1 MDIIKDFLMINN
13 QTFKKT
19 ISSLKSNWMIIFT
32 GIVYIILNT
41 AIFTVVLS
49 IFRGV
54 LSIFAGIILAI
65 VSAGLISNYLYLLY
79 NIINYNR
86 MTFQDFKDGFK
97 YFLRKVYTIFFFAWI
112 GNYLLSLIQ
121 GMLGFNA
128 YILNNNNNGIYIV
141 ST

>member
-41 AIFTVVLS
+41 AIFTVVFS

-65 VSAGLISNYLYLLY
+65 VSASLISNYLYLLY

-97 YFLRKVYTIFFFAWI
+97 YFLRKVYTIFF
-112 GNYLLSLIQ
+112 LL
-121 GMLGFNA
+121 G
-128 YILNNNNNGIYIV
+128 
-141 ST
+141 